1 MSGAHANAKLDCL
14 DDLLELGLQANRNV
28 VVVPQGPVVAT
39 DPSEEAAVAAE
50 LARQKSIRGNLAI
63 RVWVAYWNYDAGF
76 FAKAQW
82 ALSQY
87 DLYLSEKV
95 NSGEIDLNAS
105 GQPDLSGLS
114 SPALTCVNNP
124 PEPLVTGL
132 QQMRSAGEDRQY
144 YIQLPADYANDP
156 DKPLIIGLHG
166 TGSSYL
172 RWVGDNPAHDLVNAV
187 GDGAIMVFPN
197 ALPDANGSPQW
208 SFETDFDFFL
218 DLLSELDLRGLK
230 YDKNQLFVT
239 GHSSGAGMTHE
250 IGCRFG
256 DIVRAI
262 APSAG
267 TLTSAE
273 CLGSVA
279 VLMSQGTN
287 DQLVKVG
294 IASSARRF
302 WSLYNGWED
311 DLTVPGEVVP
321 CVDHSLVGAA
331 NTPYPV
337 YWCEHGEGSLSDFSG
352 HAWASFTSEAIWAFF
367 SSLPNASPTTEA
379 PANGGNE
386 RAQIPSDAIMTF
398 TVTYPDNINT
408 PLDGAVT
415 LYPAD
420 YINNPTFA
428 IPSVFLNPVFPV
440 GQPAPGDTVTYEV
453 PITFYV
459 FSGPAVEFP
468 SDWTLQISVYVSGG
482 TRPTPTAGLDLNIL
496 VPVTFNSK
504 TEDVV
509 IETELLLE
517 PAQCFFNCD

>member
-1 MSGAHANAKLDCL
+1 MSGAYANAKLDCL
-14 DDLLELGLQANRNV
+14 DDLLELGLQTQHDV
-28 VVVPQGPVVAT
+28 VVVPQGPVVAN
-39 DPSEEAAVAAE
+39 DSSEEAAVAAE
-50 LARQKSIRGNLAI
+50 LARQKAIRGGLAI

-82 ALSQY
+82 AISQY
-87 DLYLSEKV
+87 DLFLTEKV
-95 NSGEIDLNAS
+95 NAGEIDLNAP
-105 GQPDLSGLS
+105 GQPDLLDLL

-132 QQMRSAGEDRQY
+132 QTMQSAGVERQY
-144 YIQLPADYANDP
+144 YIQLPADYANDSS
-156 DKPLIIGLHG
+156 KPLIIGLHG

-172 RWVGDNPAHDLVNAV
+172 RWIGASAAHDLADTV

-208 SFETDFDFFL
+208 SGENDYDFFL
-218 DLLSELDLRGLK
+218 DLLTELELRGFK

-239 GHSSGAGMTHE
+239 GHSSGAAMTHE

-267 TLTSAE
+267 TLVSPE
-273 CLGSVA
+273 CVGSIA

-287 DQLVKVG
+287 DQLVKIG

-311 DLTVPGEVVP
+311 DLTIPGEVAP
-321 CVDHSLVGAA
+321 CVDHSLLGAA

-337 YWCEHGEGSLSDFSG
+337 YWCEHDEGSLADFSG
-352 HAWASFTSEAIWAFF
+352 HAWASFTSEAIWTFF
-367 SSLPNASPTTEA
+367 SNLPDASPTTDA

-386 RAQIPSDAIMTF
+386 RAQIPSDTSITF
-398 TVTYPDNINT
+398 TLRYPENMNT

-428 IPSVFLNPVFPV
+428 IPNVFLNPLFAV
-440 GQPAPGDTVTYEV
+440 GQPVPGEAVTYKV
-453 PITFYV
+453 PITFFV
-459 FSGPAVEFP
+459 FSGPPVEFP

-482 TRPTPTAGLDLNIL
+482 TRPTPTAGVDLNLLI
-496 VPVTFNSK
+496 PITFNNMDD
-504 TEDVV
+504 EIV
-509 IETELLLE
+509 IETELNIE
-517 PAQCFFNCD
+517 QAQCLIYCD